1 MYTLYQLVINLVSNN
16 SLILDTFHFTIY
28 YPLKKDELEDT
39 TVDIDVANCFVFYS
53 KGKCF
58 SSNNQLKNELT
69 KVLDFINNE
78 VLLVVR
84 ILANYVV
91 VFYVSESSDMVL
103 LIVTK
108 CDKH

>member
-1 MYTLYQLVINLVSNN
+1 M
-16 SLILDTFHFTIY
+16 
-28 YPLKKDELEDT
+28 KKDELEDT

-53 KGKCF
+53 KVRCF

-69 KVLDFINNE
+69 EVLDFINE

-84 ILANYVV
+84 IFANYVV
-91 VFYVSESSDMVL
+91 VFYVSERSDMVL

>member
-1 MYTLYQLVINLVSNN
+1 MFFI
-16 SLILDTFHFTIY
+16 
-28 YPLKKDELEDT
+28 
-39 TVDIDVANCFVFYS
+39 
-53 KGKCF
+53 
-58 SSNNQLKNELT
+58 NQLKNELT
-69 KVLDFINNE
+69 EVLDFINE

>member
-1 MYTLYQLVINLVSNN
+1 MYTLYQLVINLFSNS
-16 SLILDTFHFTIY
+16 SLILDTFLSTIY
-28 YPLKKDELEDT
+28 SPLKKDELEDT

-53 KGKCF
+53 KGRCF

-69 KVLDFINNE
+69 KVLDFINE

>member
-16 SLILDTFHFTIY
+16 SLILDTFLFTIY

-53 KGKCF
+53 KGRCF
-58 SSNNQLKNELT
+58 SSNNQLNNELT
-69 KVLDFINNE
+69 EVLDFINE